1 MPERAGF
8 GLALGGGFLRGLA
21 HLGVLDVL
29 EEAGLRPG
37 WIAGTSSGAIAA
49 AFAAFGHSADET
61 AEALEELGWGSMT
74 KGRPRKLGLSTNQGL
89 EDLLVRVLGDARM
102 EDAEIPLAVVATDI
116 NTGNRVLLDRG
127 PVARAVRASCC
138 VPGLYVP
145 VEIGGRLLV
154 DGALTQNV
162 PAGAVREMGAPFV
175 VAVSLGFGLPY
186 DSVQTWAQ
194 VMANAWDIATHGQM
208 RFEILAEAD
217 LLIDPDLERFSAFRD
232 GKREEI
238 IQAGRERA
246 LEALP
251 ALRELLAP
259 DEPDNV
265 ILRWMQAVK
274 ERLADEVDRRR
285 PASAAPGPATRPGR
299 PTRPPGGSPAP

>member
-1 MPERAGF
+1 VDARSEF
-8 GLALGGGFLRGLA
+8 GLALGGGFLRGFA
-21 HLGVLDVL
+21 HLGVMDVL

-37 WIAGTSSGAIAA
+37 WIAGTSVGSIAA

-61 AEALEELGWGSMT
+61 AEALEELGWGSVT

-89 EDLLVRVLGDARM
+89 EELLLRLLGDVRL
-102 EDAEIPLAVVATDI
+102 EDALIPLAVVATDI
-116 NTGNRVLLDRG
+116 NSGNRILLDRG

-154 DGALTQNV
+154 DGALTENV

-175 VAVSLGFGLPY
+175 VAVSLGCGLPY
-186 DSVQTWAQ
+186 PDVQSWTQ
-194 VMANAWDIATHGQM
+194 VMANAWDIATHSQM

-232 GKREEI
+232 GRREEV
-238 IQAGRERA
+238 IQAGRERT

-251 ALRELLAP
+251 ALKELLTP
-259 DEPDNV
+259 EEPDNV

-274 ERLADEVDRRR
+274 ERSRGSGIGGRR
-285 PASAAPGPATRPGR
+285 
-299 PTRPPGGSPAP
+299 

>member
-1 MPERAGF
+1 MTALSRF
-8 GLALGGGFLRGLA
+8 GLALGGGALRGLA

-37 WIAGTSSGAIAA
+37 WIAGTSAGAIAA

-61 AEALEELGWGSMT
+61 AEALEELRWGSIT
-74 KGRPRKLGLSTNQGL
+74 KGRPRRLGLSTNQGL
-89 EDLLVRVLGDARM
+89 EDLLLRLLGDVRL
-102 EDAEIPLAVVATDI
+102 EDAHIPLAVVATDI
-116 NTGNRVLLDRG
+116 NSGNRVLLDRG
-127 PVARAVRASCC
+127 PLARAVRASCC
-138 VPGLYVP
+138 VPGFYVP
-145 VEIGGRLLV
+145 VEVGGRLLV

-162 PAGAVREMGAPFV
+162 PAGAVRELGAPLV

-186 DSVQTWAQ
+186 AHVQGWTQ
-194 VMANAWDIATHGQM
+194 IMANAWDIATHSQM

-232 GKREEI
+232 GRREEI
-238 IQAGRERA
+238 IQAGRDRA

-259 DEPDNV
+259 EEPDNV

-274 ERLADEVDRRR
+274 ERLAKAERGRR
-285 PASAAPGPATRPGR
+285 PAPARGRATAPGQPSPR
-299 PTRPPGGSPAP
+299 PGGSPGR

>member
-1 MPERAGF
+1 MAAASGF
-8 GLALGGGFLRGLA
+8 GLALGGGFLRGFA
-21 HLGVLDVL
+21 HLGVLDVI

-37 WIAGTSSGAIAA
+37 WIAGTSAGAIAA
-49 AFAAFGHSADET
+49 AFSAFGHSADET

-74 KGRPRKLGLSTNQGL
+74 KGRPRRLGLSTNQGL
-89 EDLLVRVLGDARM
+89 EDLLLRLLGDARL
-102 EDAEIPLAVVATDI
+102 EDAHIPLAVVATDI
-116 NTGNRVLLDRG
+116 NSGNRVLLDRG

-145 VEIGGRLLV
+145 VEVGGRLLV

-162 PAGAVREMGAPFV
+162 PAGAVREMGAPLV

-186 DSVQTWAQ
+186 ANVQSWTQ
-194 VMANAWDIATHGQM
+194 IMANAWDIATHSQM

-232 GKREEI
+232 GRREEI
-238 IQAGRERA
+238 IQAGRDRA

-259 DEPDNV
+259 EEPDNV
-265 ILRWMQAVK
+265 ILRWMQTVK
-274 ERLADEVDRRR
+274 ERLAAAEGGRR
-285 PASAAPGPATRPGR
+285 SAAAHGPATRPGR
-299 PTRPPGGSPAP
+299 PSPPPGGSPGR

>member
-1 MPERAGF
+1 VVARSGF
-8 GLALGGGFLRGLA
+8 GLALGGGFLRGFA

-37 WIAGTSSGAIAA
+37 WIAGTSAGAIAA
-49 AFAAFGHSADET
+49 AFAAFGHSADDT
-61 AEALEELGWGSMT
+61 VEALEQLGWGSMT
-74 KGRPRKLGLSTNQGL
+74 RGRPRRLGLSTNQGL
-89 EDLLVRVLGDARM
+89 EDLLLRLLGDVRL
-102 EDAEIPLAVVATDI
+102 EDAHIPLAVVATDI
-116 NTGNRVLLDRG
+116 NSGNRVLLERG
-127 PVARAVRASCC
+127 PVARAVRSSCC

-145 VEIGGRLLV
+145 VEVNGRLLV

-186 DSVQTWAQ
+186 PDVQSWAQ
-194 VMANAWDIATHGQM
+194 VMANSWDIATHSQM

-217 LLIDPDLERFSAFRD
+217 LLIDPDLERFSSFRD
-232 GKREEI
+232 GKRDEI
-238 IQAGRERA
+238 IQAGRDRA
-246 LEALP
+246 VEALP

-265 ILRWMQAVK
+265 ILQWMQGVK
-274 ERLADEVDRRR
+274 ERLA
-285 PASAAPGPATRPGR
+285 AAHPRGP
-299 PTRPPGGSPAP
+299 

>member
-1 MPERAGF
+1 MEPRSRF
-8 GLALGGGFLRGLA
+8 GLALGGGFLRGFA

-37 WIAGTSSGAIAA
+37 WIAGTSAGAIAA

-89 EDLLVRVLGDARM
+89 EELLVRLLGDVCL
-102 EDAEIPLAVVATDI
+102 EDAHIPLAVVATDI
-116 NTGNRVLLDRG
+116 NTGNRVLLERG
-127 PVARAVRASCC
+127 PVAQAVRASCC

-145 VEIGGRLLV
+145 VEINGRLLV
-154 DGALTQNV
+154 DGGLTQNV
-162 PAGAVREMGAPFV
+162 PAGAVRELGAPLV

-186 DSVQTWAQ
+186 PDVQSWTQ
-194 VMANAWDIATHGQM
+194 VMANAWDIATHSQM
-208 RFEILAEAD
+208 RFEILAEED

-232 GKREEI
+232 GMRDRI
-238 IQAGRERA
+238 IQAGRQRA

-259 DEPDNV
+259 EEPDNV
-265 ILRWMQAVK
+265 IVRWMDSVK
-274 ERLADEVDRRR
+274 ERLAKAGEGGRRSPR
-285 PASAAPGPATRPGR
+285 NRTRGGP
-299 PTRPPGGSPAP
+299 

>member
-1 MPERAGF
+1 VPAPSRF
-8 GLALGGGFLRGLA
+8 GLALGGGFLRGFA
-21 HLGVLDVL
+21 HLGVLAVL

-37 WIAGTSSGAIAA
+37 WIAGTSAGAIAA

-61 AEALEELGWGSMT
+61 AEALQELGWGSMT

-89 EDLLVRVLGDARM
+89 EELLVRLLGDVRL
-102 EDAEIPLAVVATDI
+102 EDARIPLAVVATDI
-116 NTGNRVLLDRG
+116 NSGNRVLLERG
-127 PVARAVRASCC
+127 SVARAVRASCC

-145 VEIGGRLLV
+145 VEVNGRLLV

-186 DSVQTWAQ
+186 DDVQSWPQ

-217 LLIDPDLERFSAFRD
+217 LLIDPDLEGFSAFRD

-238 IQAGRERA
+238 IQAGRDRA

-259 DEPDNV
+259 DEPDHV

-274 ERLADEVDRRR
+274 ERLAR
-285 PASAAPGPATRPGR
+285 PDTAPHRAP
-299 PTRPPGGSPAP
+299 PPG

>member
-1 MPERAGF
+1 MAVRSRF
-8 GLALGGGFLRGLA
+8 GLALGGGFLRGFA
-21 HLGVLDVL
+21 HLGVLDVF
-29 EEAGLRPG
+29 EEAGFRPG
-37 WIAGTSSGAIAA
+37 WIAGTSAGAIAA

-61 AEALEELGWGSMT
+61 VEALEELGWGSMT

-89 EDLLVRVLGDARM
+89 EEMLLRLLGDVCL
-102 EDAEIPLAVVATDI
+102 EDAHIPLAVVATDI
-116 NTGNRVLLDRG
+116 NTGNRVLLERG

-145 VEIGGRLLV
+145 VEMNGRRLV
-154 DGALTQNV
+154 DGGLTQNV
-162 PAGAVREMGAPFV
+162 PAGAVRDLGAPLV

-186 DSVQTWAQ
+186 PDVRSWVQI
-194 VMANAWDIATHGQM
+194 MANAWDIATHSQM

-232 GKREEI
+232 GMRDSI
-238 IQAGRERA
+238 IQAGRQRA

-259 DEPDNV
+259 EEPDNV
-265 ILRWMQAVK
+265 ILRWKESVR
-274 ERLADEVDRRR
+274 ERLAKADSTPR
-285 PASAAPGPATRPGR
+285 PPPAAPA
-299 PTRPPGGSPAP
+299 PPGTPGTAPRRTPPPG

>member
-1 MPERAGF
+1 MTSGTVRRAPWGEGEPAGSPVPRGARF

-29 EEAGLRPG
+29 EEEGLRPG
-37 WIAGTSSGAIAA
+37 WLAGTSSGSIAA

-74 KGRPRKLGLSTNQGL
+74 RGRPRRMGLSTNQGL
-89 EDLLVRVLGDARM
+89 EDLLVRRLGDARL
-102 EDAEIPLAVVATDI
+102 EEALVPLAVVATDI

-127 PVARAVRASCC
+127 PVAKAVRASCC

-145 VEIGGRLLV
+145 VEWNGRLLV

-162 PAGAVREMGAPFV
+162 PAGAVREMGAPIV

-186 DSVQTWAQ
+186 ADVQTWAQ
-194 VMANAWDIATHGQM
+194 VMANAWDIATHSQM
-208 RFEILAEAD
+208 RFEVLAQAD

-232 GKREEI
+232 GEREAI
-238 IQAGRERA
+238 IQAGRDRA
-246 LEALP
+246 REALP

-259 DEPDNV
+259 EEPDNV
-265 ILRWMQAVK
+265 ILRWMQSVK
-274 ERLADEVDRRR
+274 DRLT
-285 PASAAPGPATRPGR
+285 AA
-299 PTRPPGGSPAP
+299 GG

>member
-1 MPERAGF
+1 MEARSRF
-8 GLALGGGFLRGLA
+8 GLALGGGALRGLA

-37 WIAGTSSGAIAA
+37 WIAGTSAGAIAA

-61 AEALEELGWGSMT
+61 AEALEELGWGSIT

-89 EDLLVRVLGDARM
+89 EDLLLRLLGDARL
-102 EDAEIPLAVVATDI
+102 EDADIPLAVVATDI
-116 NTGNRVLLDRG
+116 NSGNRVLLDRG
-127 PVARAVRASCC
+127 PLARAVRASCC
-138 VPGLYVP
+138 VPGFYVP
-145 VEIGGRLLV
+145 VEVGGRLLV

-162 PAGAVREMGAPFV
+162 PAGAVREMGAPLV

-186 DSVQTWAQ
+186 ANVQSWTQ
-194 VMANAWDIATHGQM
+194 IMANAWDIATHSQM

-232 GKREEI
+232 GRREEI
-238 IQAGRERA
+238 IQAGRDRA

-259 DEPDNV
+259 EEPDNV

-274 ERLADEVDRRR
+274 ERLAKAERGRR
-285 PASAAPGPATRPGR
+285 PAPARGRATGPGR
-299 PTRPPGGSPAP
+299 PSPPPEGSPGR

>member
-1 MPERAGF
+1 VAARSGF

-37 WIAGTSSGAIAA
+37 WIAGTSAGAIAA

-61 AEALEELGWGSMT
+61 AEALAEMGWGSIT
-74 KGRPRKLGLSTNQGL
+74 RGRPRRLGLSTNQGL
-89 EDLLVRVLGDARM
+89 EDLLVRLLGDVRM
-102 EDAEIPLAVVATDI
+102 EDARIPLAVVATDI

-145 VEIGGRLLV
+145 VELDGHLLV

-162 PAGAVREMGAPFV
+162 PAGAVREMGAPLV

-186 DSVQTWAQ
+186 PAVRSWAQ
-194 VMANAWDIATHGQM
+194 IMANAWDIATHSQM

-232 GKREEI
+232 GSRERI

-259 DEPDNV
+259 EEPDNV
-265 ILRWMQAVK
+265 IRRWMQAVK
-274 ERLADEVDRRR
+274 ERLAEAEGGRRR
-285 PASAAPGPATRPGR
+285 PSR
-299 PTRPPGGSPAP
+299 